1 MEKKFCQSCGMP
13 LTDEIL
19 GTNADGS
26 KNEEYCMYCFKE
38 GAFTGNFTMEEMVE
52 FCSQFV
58 DQYNQDSG
66 QHLTRDEYKEVL
78 RQYYPNLKRWNLPA
92 DQLPHAD
99 SPLKAQLIEE
109 ISALGIVDLPKIDN
123 LFVLQG
129 SIVNLE
135 YNINGRTIKLL
146 DDDKNYW
153 GTQVEKSNANGH
165 CYGIACDDEYI
176 VVSEYGQDGS
186 NPELVLVK
194 RRK

>member
-92 DQLPHAD
+92 AQLPHAD
-99 SPLKAQLIEE
+99 SLLKAQLIEE